1 MKCYVKDTPINYTKF
16 KNYDVIIYTKGDRP
30 KIIKNKFK
38 LLNTFT
44 YLVDNH
50 GFDLVDL
57 AWIYFN
63 SINKNIVGTELA
75 KYLHK
80 VLSKLDF
87 RSINFTEDFSQVK
100 DDELID
106 TQAFKTEDRG
116 LEVTLSNYYGT
127 DSNVKINYQLSDT
140 DIRVT
145 YNRCSIYI
153 KIL

>member
-16 KNYDVIIYTKGDRP
+16 KNYDVIVYTNDDRP